1 MHMVRAAV
9 PLRAVS
15 SCRLVNNHL
24 WSLERAHHDC
34 LLTLSLQLFGQD
46 PGFARTLTSL
56 DLSGLPKLDDPCMV
70 RFILAAA
77 AIVPGAAVAQR
88 LWKMHVMLRLLHLPS
103 VPLQISAA
111 LFSHRASSPCNPP
124 SHAPVRTAN
133 IVAERRCAVQ

>member
-1 MHMVRAAV
+1 M
-9 PLRAVS
+9 
-15 SCRLVNNHL
+15 
-24 WSLERAHHDC
+24 
-34 LLTLSLQLFGQD
+34 LTLSLQLFGQD

-70 RFILAAA
+70 RLILAAA

-111 LFSHRASSPCNPP
+111 LSSHRASSPCNPP
-124 SHAPVRTAN
+124 SHAPVRTSN